1 MVITY
6 KRSFEKDLL
15 RINDSTVFKKIEA
28 AVQAVKSAN
37 RLLDIPNIKKITG
50 HQYAYRIKI
59 GEYRIGFYFV
69 KDEIEFRRI
78 LHRKDIYKYFP

>member
-50 HQYAYRIKI
+50 NQYAYRIKI